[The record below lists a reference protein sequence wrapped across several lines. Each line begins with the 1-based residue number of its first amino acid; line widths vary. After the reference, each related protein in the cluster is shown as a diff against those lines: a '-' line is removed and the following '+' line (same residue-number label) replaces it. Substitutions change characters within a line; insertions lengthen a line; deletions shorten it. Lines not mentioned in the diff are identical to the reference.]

1 MPVLSRLL
9 LPCLAALLVATAA
22 GAAEIVTYESCTDAT
37 GRTVAVEADQTLPV
51 LVQTGSDGRQVL
63 IRHNP
68 ALLPRLQPS
77 TRLFFFAHECARH
90 SLGGGGGEARA
101 RQADCIGLATLL
113 QAGLLKPED
122 LPALQLDLSFTAEE
136 WSLLPGPPRSF
147 DLAACPAR
155 GVVKLPPAVA
165 PGARQSQWNACV
177 HACGDRL
184 WHCGKGCSS
193 EACASR
199 CDEPYRQCVAAC
211 SE

>member
-1 MPVLSRLL
+1 MRPPYPLL
-9 LPCLAALLVATAA
+9 LTLAMALLATTA
-22 GAAEIVTYESCTDAT
+22 GAAEVVTYESCTDAA
-37 GRTVAVEADQTLPV
+37 GQTVPVEADRELPV

-68 ALLPRLQPS
+68 ALLPRLKPA

-90 SLGGGGGEARA
+90 SLGGGSGEARA

-113 QAGLLKPED
+113 QAKLLQQED
-122 LPALQLDLSFTAEE
+122 LPALQEDLRFTAEE

-155 GVVKLPPAVA
+155 GVVKLPPAA
-165 PGARQSQWNACV
+165 KPGARQAGWNACV

-184 WHCGKGCSS
+184 WHCGKGCSG

-211 SE
+211 NE